1 MNKQKFSAALLCAAV
16 CFSMTACFKNQ
27 DKNLNGPE
35 NSGVFEG
42 QGSLSGGNIE
52 ITPVVPEAPS
62 EPEPEPETEPDK
74 EALSPYVPGEN
85 DLPDKDALGPEFE
98 YLAGLETEQVPW
110 GPGTNFDENG
120 RPIACVGLQ
129 ADHGKYDADFVRIG
143 EEFENKVYLTFDEGY
158 ENGYTGAILD
168 VLKEKGVSAVFF
180 VTLPYVKAEPELVQ
194 RMIDEGH
201 VVGNHTAG
209 HPNMTNISAS
219 EGFDEVEKLHDYM
232 EENFN
237 YSMYLFRFPEG
248 AFSEQN
254 LALLQKMG
262 YRSVFWSFAYK
273 DWDPNSQMENQKAFE
288 KVVGS
293 LHSGEIFLLHA
304 VSKTNAE
311 ILGDVI
317 DRVRNEGYSF
327 EVYTK

>member
-1 MNKQKFSAALLCAAV
+1 MRKYRILAAILCAAL
-16 CFSMTACFKNQ
+16 CLSSCAK
-27 DKNLNGPE
+27 DKEPAG
-35 NSGVFEG
+35 SGVISGEG
-42 QGSLSGGNIE
+42 GLSGAEKIE
-52 ITPVVPEAPS
+52 ITPAEPESESSAS
-62 EPEPEPETEPDK
+62 EPEQ
-74 EALSPYVPGEN
+74 EALSPYSPGEN
-85 DLPDKDALGPEFE
+85 ELPGKESLGEAFGEIGALSGD
-98 YLAGLETEQVPW
+98 QVPW
-110 GPGTNFDENG
+110 GPGTNFNADG
-120 RPIACVGLQ
+120 KPTACVQLQ
-129 ADHGKYDADFVRIG
+129 EEYGGYDADFVRAG

-180 VTLPYVKAEPELVQ
+180 ITLPYAKSEPELVQ

-209 HPNMTNISAS
+209 HPNMTTLSPEEAY
-219 EGFDEVEKLHDYM
+219 DEVAKLHEYV
-232 EENFN
+232 EENFG

-273 DWDPNSQMENQKAFE
+273 DWDPNDQMDAEKAFN
-288 KVVGS
+288 KVTGS

-304 VSKTNAE
+304 VSATNAA

-317 DRVRNEGYSF
+317 DCVRSEGYTL
-327 EVYTK
+327 EVYGK

>member
-1 MNKQKFSAALLCAAV
+1 MKKYRVLAALLCAAI
-16 CFSMTACFKNQ
+16 CFSMTACFKKEKPAP
-27 DKNLNGPE
+27 DDGM
-35 NSGVFEG
+35 SGVISGEG
-42 QGSLSGGNIE
+42 GLGPADKIE
-52 ITPVVPEAPS
+52 ITPNTPES
-62 EPEPEPETEPDK
+62 EPETENEPDA
-74 EALSPYVPGEN
+74 EALSPYSPGQNELPGKEN
-85 DLPDKDALGPEFE
+85 MSGEFE
-98 YLAGLETEQVPW
+98 KLAGLPCDQVPW
-110 GPGTNFDENG
+110 GPGTNFDADG
-120 RPIACVGLQ
+120 RPTACTALQ
-129 ADHGKYDADFVRIG
+129 KQYGGYCADFVRTG
-143 EEFENKVYLTFDEGY
+143 EEFDNKVYLTFDEGY

-180 VTLPYVKAEPELVQ
+180 ITLPYAKSQPELVQ

-209 HPNMTNISAS
+209 HPNMTGISPE
-219 EGFDEVEKLHDYM
+219 EGYDEVAELHDYV
-232 EENFN
+232 EENFG

-262 YRSVFWSFAYK
+262 YRCVFWSFAYK
-273 DWDPNSQMENQKAFE
+273 DWDPNSQMENAKAFD
-288 KVVGS
+288 KVTGS

-317 DRVRNEGYSF
+317 DCVREKGYTF
-327 EVYTK
+327 EVYGK